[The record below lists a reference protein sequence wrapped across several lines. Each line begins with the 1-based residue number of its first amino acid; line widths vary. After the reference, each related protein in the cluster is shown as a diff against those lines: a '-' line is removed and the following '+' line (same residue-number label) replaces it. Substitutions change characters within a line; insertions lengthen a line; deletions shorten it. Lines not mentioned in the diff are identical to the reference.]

1 MIHQHA
7 VTRRAALGLLA
18 AGTIVGTTAAL
29 PATAGT
35 PGTSSLPA
43 NLDKSRG
50 KNFTITPRR
59 SADADREVL
68 GLRFSARTDL
78 QPTGLYVSPGDVLTV
93 ALTAKLRHGDPL
105 PRITIGAPNTQLDEA
120 GRNIDHTRPYTLG
133 TGINKVSDP
142 YGGPVYF
149 SWPVQS
155 RKSKSSA
162 SATITGTTKQ
172 VPTFTLGKT
181 AEKDFQRDLDRLDTP
196 FVELI
201 SGQALLSFHRHQ
213 VMAFRQEDHATLLR
227 TIDGVIGIEDTLA
240 GYGDDATS
248 PVPTGP
254 HHLVGYPGNIPGA
267 SAQAWFQFTTYSE
280 TEHDDVLA
288 VGGVRTHGWGL
299 YHELGH
305 QHQVDKINPSP
316 LAEATIEQFSLA
328 VQRRFTE
335 QYGQQPRP
343 RAINKNGKSYWD
355 DLMAAREA
363 GVTDF
368 AQVPHRFLVIEQLR
382 IAYGEKFVTQW
393 YRTTRQ
399 LLAQLPDGA
408 TNGDDTTDAAT
419 DLIRWQNVVYTTSIA
434 ARVDLADFW
443 AGWGVQVTGETRA
456 KVRQLRLGQPAVN
469 LAQLRES
476 NVNEPSV
483 WP

>member
-1 MIHQHA
+1 MIHPTA
-7 VTRRAALGLLA
+7 LTRRTALGLLA
-18 AGTIVGTTAAL
+18 AGAMAGTTAVL
-29 PATAGT
+29 PAAAVTATDRPIAAAG
-35 PGTSSLPA
+35 
-43 NLDKSRG
+43 KSRAT
-50 KNFTITPRR
+50 NVNIQPRR
-59 SADADREVL
+59 SADADREAL
-68 GLRFSARTDL
+68 GLRFTPRTDL
-78 QPTGLYVSPGDVLTV
+78 QPTGLYVAPGDVLSV
-93 ALTAKLRHGDPL
+93 ALAATLRHGDQL
-105 PRITIGAPNTQLDEA
+105 PMITIGAPNTQFDEN
-120 GRNIDHTRPYTLG
+120 GRNIDHTRPYTLTNG
-133 TGINKVSDP
+133 ANKVSDP

-155 RKSKSSA
+155 RKSKSTA
-162 SATITGTTKQ
+162 RATITGRTKH
-172 VPTFTLGKT
+172 VPTFKLGVT
-181 AEKDFQRDLDRLDTP
+181 AEKDFQKDLDRLDTP

-201 SGQALLSFHRHQ
+201 SEQALLSFHRHQ
-213 VMAFRQEDHATLLR
+213 VLGFRHENHTALLR
-227 TIDGVIGIEDTLA
+227 TIDRVIRIEDALA
-240 GYGDDATS
+240 GYGDDVTS

-280 TEHDDVLA
+280 TENDDVLS

-305 QHQVDKINPSP
+305 QHQINKINPTA

-368 AQVPHRFLVIEQLR
+368 SKVPHRFLVIEQLR

-393 YRTTRQ
+393 YRVTRQ
-399 LLAQLPDGA
+399 LLAQLPDGV
-408 TNGDDTTDAAT
+408 TTDDDTSDAAT
-419 DLIRWQNVVYTTSIA
+419 DIIRWQNVVYTTSMA
-434 ARVDLADFW
+434 ARVDLTDFW
-443 AGWGVQVTGETRA
+443 AGWGVPVTEQTRA
-456 KVRQLRLGQPAVN
+456 NVRQLRVGPPAVN
-469 LAQLRES
+469 LAAFRET
-476 NVNEPSV
+476 NINEPSV